1 MSEPWIECVPNFSEG
16 RRPEVIEAIRAA
28 IAAVPGAHVLDQHVD
43 ADHNRSVITFAGP
56 PGAVAEAAYAA
67 IARAAEL
74 IDLDQHRG
82 EHPRIGATDV
92 VPFVP
97 LEGATLEQCVA
108 IAGAL
113 GQRVGETLGIPVYLY
128 EAAATRPE
136 RVNLENLR
144 RGEYEGLKTAI
155 ADDPDRAPDFG
166 PARLGR
172 AGATV
177 IGARQPLIA
186 FNAYLTT
193 GEVEIARRIARAIRH
208 SSGGLRYLKALGLLV
223 EGTAQVSM
231 NLTDYRLTP
240 LARVVELIRREAE
253 RYGVD
258 VRETELV
265 GLIPQAALV
274 EAACWYLQ
282 LDRFEPDQ
290 VLETRLYAAAR
301 LSEAPLLERLAAA
314 TPAPG
319 GGSAAA
325 HAGAMGAAL
334 VGMVARLTAGKK
346 AYVEVAERM
355 REIADRADALRAS
368 LEAAVARD
376 AAAFEAVM
384 AARRLPKDAPEQ
396 VAARKAAVEE
406 KTRAAGEVPLEV
418 AAQAVEVIELAAEAV
433 ENGAKQAATDA
444 ASGAMLAQAALRAAA
459 MNVRVNAQGLEQGSL
474 GEGWE
479 QALRGLEARAAAAEA
494 RVRAAL
500 QARAGV
506 QL

>member
-16 RRPEVIEAIRAA
+16 RRPEVIDSIRAA
-28 IAAVPGAHVLDQHVD
+28 IAAVSGAHVLDQHVD

-56 PGAVAEAAYAA
+56 PGPVAEAAFAA
-67 IARAAEL
+67 IARAAKL
-74 IDLDQHRG
+74 IDLDRHRG

-97 LEGATLEQCVA
+97 LEGATLEACVE
-108 IAGAL
+108 IARAL

-144 RGEYEGLKTAI
+144 RGEYEGLKAAI
-155 ADDPDRAPDFG
+155 ADDPARAPDFG
-166 PARLGR
+166 PARLGK

-240 LARVVELIRREAE
+240 LARVVELIRREAA
-253 RYGVD
+253 RHGVAL
-258 VRETELV
+258 RETELV

-274 EAACWYLQ
+274 EAARWYMQ

-290 VLETRLYAAAR
+290 ILESRLYAAAR
-301 LSEAPLLERLAAA
+301 TAEAPLLERLAAA
-314 TPAPG
+314 TPTPG

-334 VGMVARLTAGKK
+334 VGMVARLTHGKK
-346 AYVEVAERM
+346 AYAAVESRM
-355 REIADRADALRAS
+355 GEIATQADGLRTS
-368 LEAAVARD
+368 LGAAVARD
-376 AAAFEAVM
+376 AAAFESVM
-384 AARRLPKDAPEQ
+384 AALRLPKGTPQEAE
-396 VAARKAAVEE
+396 ARQAAVEQA
-406 KTRAAGEVPLEV
+406 TRGAGEVPLEV
-418 AAQAVEVIELAAEAV
+418 ASQAVTVIELAAEAV
-433 ENGAKQAATDA
+433 ETGAKQAATDA
-444 ASGAMLAQAALRAAA
+444 ASGAMLALAASRAAA
-459 MNVRVNAQGLEQGSL
+459 MNVRVNAQSL
-474 GEGWE
+474 QDGQVGEAWE
-479 QALRGLEARAAAAEA
+479 AALRALEARAPAAEA

-506 QL
+506 QV